1 MKMIWIWALLALML
15 TGCAAAETFETVSDE
30 AVLPVMAQPRQI
42 LLELPENAA
51 APVLENE
58 EQQLY
63 MGETYELMVQTLPGG
78 NLSGTVQTLTGY
90 EKEKLTVMETLWQD
104 VTRYDF
110 VWVSA
115 GEEGDR
121 LGRGAILDDGTC
133 HYCLTLLEDAPGT
146 GEWEPV
152 FASFSIGP

>member
-15 TGCAAAETFETVSDE
+15 TGCAAAETFETVSDA
-30 AVLPVMAQPRQI
+30 AVLPVMAQPREI

-51 APVLENE
+51 APVLDNE

-63 MGETYELMVQTLPGG
+63 MGETYELMVQTMPGG

-90 EKEKLTVMETLWQD
+90 EKEKLTVMETQWQN

-115 GEEGDR
+115 GEDGDR
-121 LGRGAILDDGTC
+121 LGRGAILDDGNC
-133 HYCLTLLEDAPGT
+133 HYCLTLLEDVPGT
-146 GEWEPV
+146 G
-152 FASFSIGP
+152 

>member
-1 MKMIWIWALLALML
+1 MKMIWIWALLALVL

-42 LLELPENAA
+42 QLELPENAA

-78 NLSGTVQTLTGY
+78 NLSGTVQTLAGY
-90 EKEKLTVMETLWQD
+90 EKEKLTVMETQWQD

-115 GEEGDR
+115 GEDGDR

-133 HYCLTLLEDAPGT
+133 HYCLTLLEDVPGT

-152 FASFSIGP
+152 FASFSIVP